1 MSDNDDKPEQTEA
14 PASQQNFPPGANG
27 INLQVSENCD
37 HMLITMFLNGQM
49 HGWVEYSTEQLDVL
63 ISDLLAKRSQM
74 RLGNPN

>member
-1 MSDNDDKPEQTEA
+1 MSDNDDKPQQDT
-14 PASQQNFPPGANG
+14 PASQQDFPPGANG

-37 HMLITMFLNGQM
+37 HMLITMFLNGAM

-74 RLGNPN
+74 RHGNSH